1 MSLCSRVVCPEQNRV
16 TVPDPFEVKGSIG
29 GNEGPCLDSVM
40 SQPSV
45 LHARGVAVWFLFG
58 GHQQWRGPEAATPS
72 GEEREED
79 RDAVSENELR
89 IL

>member
-1 MSLCSRVVCPEQNRV
+1 M
-16 TVPDPFEVKGSIG
+16 
-29 GNEGPCLDSVM
+29 
-40 SQPSV
+40 
-45 LHARGVAVWFLFG
+45 A
-58 GHQQWRGPEAATPS
+58 GPEAATPS